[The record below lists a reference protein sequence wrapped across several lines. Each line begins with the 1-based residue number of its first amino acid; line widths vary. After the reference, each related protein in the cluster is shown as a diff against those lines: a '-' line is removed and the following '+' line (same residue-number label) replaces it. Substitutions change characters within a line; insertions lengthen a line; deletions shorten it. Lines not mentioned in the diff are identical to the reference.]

1 MDNQLD
7 INFII
12 QELNS
17 QVSNQNLEL
26 VIAKARIKA
35 LEEKVYQ
42 LETKKSE
49 KNSEKNSKKIDSGDF

>member
-7 INFII
+7 INFNI

-42 LETKKSE
+42 LEAKK
-49 KNSEKNSKKIDSGDF
+49 SEKNSKKIESGDF